1 VANIW
6 GESRHVEETISTLK
20 FALRMQNVST
30 SAVLNQLVEL
40 SPAAA
45 LQQCQTHV
53 SELKRELTMHDQL
66 ANRSA
71 VQYDPFTEAQQADVQ
86 QQVS

>member
-1 VANIW
+1 MALL
-6 GESRHVEETISTLK
+6 SMALTILTVLTLLILLT
-20 FALRMQNVST
+20 ALT
-30 SAVLNQLVEL
+30 LLAK
-40 SPAAA
+40 
-45 LQQCQTHV
+45 V

>member
-1 VANIW
+1 
-6 GESRHVEETISTLK
+6 
-20 FALRMQNVST
+20 MQNVST

-86 QQVS
+86 QQARYRVRVG